1 LILRNNSTA
10 LRHCIAMLSLCL
22 GVLVAP
28 ASIAGD
34 EITLN
39 FKDAD
44 IGTVIETVSQVTNR
58 NFIIDPRVK
67 GKVTVISAQPM
78 DAKLL
83 YQTFLSIL
91 EVHGFATVESG
102 DITKILPQTNA
113 KQQGGQKVNSRAHGG
128 DELVTRVLPIE
139 HVTAAQLVP
148 ILRPLLPQYGHLAAY
163 APTNILIISDR
174 AANVD
179 RLMGIVQKI
188 DIPTDAEIELVTLEH
203 ANASEVVRI
212 LSSLKRATPGNNSS
226 NEAPTFIADTRTNSI
241 LLGGDKTTR
250 LELRAIIN
258 HLDTPLDNDGTT
270 QVIYLK
276 YAKSKEMSTILQGY
290 ADATATSSGG
300 KDGGKTTK
308 EVTILADENTNS
320 LVITAPPR
328 PMRELLSVIKQ
339 LDIRRAQVLVEAI
352 IAEVTVDDASALGF
366 NWAGA
371 TSAGIILSETPS
383 PIGVGIGSVL
393 GALTADNPAAALGT
407 AASFPGI
414 TLGGGIT
421 SNGQLKFLG
430 LLRALSSNTNNN
442 VLSTPSLLAMD
453 NQEAEISI
461 GQEVPFLTGQFTS
474 TGSGSS
480 SSVTN
485 PFQTIERKDV
495 GITMRITPHVVDQD
509 TVELKLY
516 QEVSN
521 LVLSAGSLQT
531 ADVVTNKR
539 TIDTTVIVDNGEIV
553 ALGGLIDDTVAAE
566 EQRVPILGDI
576 PILGNLFKG
585 RRSQRTKRNLMIFIR
600 PVVLNDGADLYRY
613 SKERYN
619 LLRGL
624 QQQRWGGEDGSAL
637 PALPAEPA
645 AEATPEQL
653 SLLNSAL
660 VQQTLSEVEA
670 KTKPEEEQDDAKHRR
685 SRFGPRGR

>member
-1 LILRNNSTA
+1 
-10 LRHCIAMLSLCL
+10 
-22 GVLVAP
+22 
-28 ASIAGD
+28 
-34 EITLN
+34 
-39 FKDAD
+39 
-44 IGTVIETVSQVTNR
+44 
-58 NFIIDPRVK
+58 
-67 GKVTVISAQPM
+67 
-78 DAKLL
+78 
-83 YQTFLSIL
+83 
-91 EVHGFATVESG
+91 
-102 DITKILPQTNA
+102 
-113 KQQGGQKVNSRAHGG
+113 
-128 DELVTRVLPIE
+128 
-139 HVTAAQLVP
+139 
-148 ILRPLLPQYGHLAAY
+148 
-163 APTNILIISDR
+163 
-174 AANVD
+174 
-179 RLMGIVQKI
+179 
-188 DIPTDAEIELVTLEH
+188 
-203 ANASEVVRI
+203 
-212 LSSLKRATPGNNSS
+212 
-226 NEAPTFIADTRTNSI
+226 
-241 LLGGDKTTR
+241 
-250 LELRAIIN
+250 
-258 HLDTPLDNDGTT
+258 
-270 QVIYLK
+270 
-276 YAKSKEMSTILQGY
+276 
-290 ADATATSSGG
+290 
-300 KDGGKTTK
+300 
-308 EVTILADENTNS
+308 
-320 LVITAPPR
+320 
-328 PMRELLSVIKQ
+328 
-339 LDIRRAQVLVEAI
+339 
-352 IAEVTVDDASALGF
+352 
-366 NWAGA
+366 
-371 TSAGIILSETPS
+371 
-383 PIGVGIGSVL
+383 
-393 GALTADNPAAALGT
+393 
-407 AASFPGI
+407 
-414 TLGGGIT
+414 
-421 SNGQLKFLG
+421 
-430 LLRALSSNTNNN
+430 
-442 VLSTPSLLAMD
+442 MD

-645 AEATPEQL
+645 AAATPEQL

-660 VQQTLSEVEA
+660 VKQTLSEVEA
-670 KTKPEEEQDDAKHRR
+670 KTKSEEEQDDAKHRR

>member
-1 LILRNNSTA
+1 MILRSNSKT
-10 LRHCIAMLSLCL
+10 LRRSFAVVSLWIGILIAP
-22 GVLVAP
+22 GGYA
-28 ASIAGD
+28 AD

-67 GKVTVISAQPM
+67 GKVTVISAEPM

-102 DITKILPQTNA
+102 EITKILPQTNA
-113 KQQGGQKVNSRAHGG
+113 KQQGGQKVNARADGG

-174 AANVD
+174 ASNVD
-179 RLMGIVQKI
+179 RLMGIVKKI

-203 ANASEVVRI
+203 ANASEVVQI
-212 LSSLKRATPGNNSS
+212 LSSLNRATPGKGTNAD
-226 NEAPTFIADTRTNSI
+226 APTYIADTRTNSI
-241 LLGGDKTTR
+241 LLGGGKATR

-270 QVIYLK
+270 QVVYLK
-276 YAKSKEMSTILQGY
+276 YAKAKDISTILQGY
-290 ADATATSSGG
+290 AEATATPGG
-300 KDGGKTTK
+300 KDAAAKK
-308 EVTILADENTNS
+308 EVTILSDENTNS

-352 IAEVTVDDASALGF
+352 IAEVTIDDASALGF
-366 NWAGA
+366 DWAGA

-393 GALTADNPAAALGT
+393 GALTADNPAAVLGT
-407 AASFPGI
+407 DASFPGI
-414 TLGGGIT
+414 TLAGGIE

-461 GQEVPFLTGQFTS
+461 GQEVPFLTGQFSS
-474 TGSGSS
+474 TGAGSS
-480 SSVTN
+480 ATATN

-495 GITMRITPHVVDQD
+495 GITMRITPHVVDD
-509 TVELKLY
+509 NTVELKLY

-539 TIDTTVIVDNGEIV
+539 TVDTTVIVDNGEIV

-566 EQRVPILGDI
+566 EQRVPLLGDI

-585 RRSQRTKRNLMIFIR
+585 KRKQRTKRNLMIFIR
-600 PVVLNDGADLYRY
+600 PVVLQDGKDLYRY
-613 SKERYN
+613 SKQRYN

-624 QQQRWGGEDGSAL
+624 QQDQWGVDGASL
-637 PALPAEPA
+637 PALESTTPA
-645 AEATPEQL
+645 AATPEQL
-653 SLLNSAL
+653 SLLNRAI
-660 VQQTLSEVEA
+660 VQQTLSDTATQSE
-670 KTKPEEEQDDAKHRR
+670 PEEEQDNAKHRR

>member
-1 LILRNNSTA
+1 MTLRNSTTTSCRQLAA
-10 LRHCIAMLSLCL
+10 L
-22 GVLVAP
+22 VLWFGLIVAP
-28 ASIAGD
+28 ASYAAD

-67 GKVTVISAQPM
+67 GKVTVISAEPM

-91 EVHGFATVESG
+91 EVHGFATVEAG

-113 KQQGGQKVNSRAHGG
+113 KQQGGQKVNARARGG
-128 DELVTRVLPIE
+128 DELVTRVLAIE

-174 AANVD
+174 ASNVD
-179 RLMGIVQKI
+179 RLMGIVRKI
-188 DIPTDAEIELVTLEH
+188 DIPTDAEIELVALEH
-203 ANASEVVRI
+203 ANATEVVQI
-212 LSSLKRATPGNNSS
+212 LSSLKRATPGTNKSGD
-226 NEAPTFIADTRTNSI
+226 EPTYIADPRTNSI
-241 LLGGDKTTR
+241 LLGGDKATR

-276 YAKSKEMSTILQGY
+276 YAKAAEISAILQGY
-290 ADATATSSGG
+290 AEATATGTG
-300 KDGGKTTK
+300 KDAATTK
-308 EVTILADENTNS
+308 KQVTILSDENTNS

-328 PMRELLSVIKQ
+328 PMRELLSVVKQ

-352 IAEVTVDDASALGF
+352 IAEVTMDDASALGF
-366 NWAGA
+366 DWAGA

-393 GALTADNPAAALGT
+393 GALTADNPAAVLGT
-407 AASFPGI
+407 DASFPGI
-414 TLGGGIT
+414 TLAGGVE

-495 GITMRITPHVVDQD
+495 GITMRITPHVVDED

-521 LVLSAGSLQT
+521 LVLSSGSLQT

-539 TIDTTVIVDNGEIV
+539 TVDTTVIVDDGEIV
-553 ALGGLIDDTVAAE
+553 ALGGLIDDTVSAE
-566 EQRVPILGDI
+566 EQRVPLLGDI

-585 RRSQRTKRNLMIFIR
+585 KRQQRTKRNLMIFIR
-600 PVVLNDGADLYRY
+600 PVVLQDGADLYRY
-613 SKERYN
+613 SKEKYN

-624 QQQRWGGEDGSAL
+624 QQQQWGGKQGSSL
-637 PALPAEPA
+637 PDLAPEPA
-645 AEATPEQL
+645 VAPSPEQL
-653 SLLNSAL
+653 SLLNRAI
-660 VQQTLSEVEA
+660 VQQTLSA
-670 KTKPEEEQDDAKHRR
+670 TTPTPEEEQDDAKQRR